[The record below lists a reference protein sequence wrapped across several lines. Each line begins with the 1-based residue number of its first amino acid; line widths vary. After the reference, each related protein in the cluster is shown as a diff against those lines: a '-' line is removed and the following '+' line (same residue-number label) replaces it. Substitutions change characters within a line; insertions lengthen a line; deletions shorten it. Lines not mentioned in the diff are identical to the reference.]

1 MKKLIKYSLLMVP
14 VLLSGCEKDERLSP
28 PLNGKSVSVT
38 VKIPHEIDVLPLGVM
53 YRSNKCFK
61 KRSNSNGESY
71 EVPGFHFT
79 EINLKQIGD
88 SDLFESQVPFDGGGN
103 CQWQLSNVTIGIK
116 YKVPSDFSVDIKE
129 NYTNEIIFVFDKN
142 EAQRTN
148 WNYENVS
155 GDKKIIRDYYPMVTT
170 RYINGFSRELSI
182 YGLDNKFTYRM
193 YNTNKIIYEANV
205 YSNKLVF
212 REAPKKQGENF
223 SIKYPDGSIVVDDSI
238 FPDLKKLQS
247 TH

>member
-14 VLLSGCEKDERLSP
+14 VLLSGCEKDESLSP
-28 PLNGKSVSVT
+28 SLNGKSVAVA

-53 YRSNKCFK
+53 YRSNKCLK
-61 KRSNSNGESY
+61 KRSNANGESY
-71 EVPGFHFT
+71 DVPGFHFT
-79 EINLKQIGD
+79 EINLKQVEN

-116 YKVPSDFSVDIKE
+116 YKSPSYFAMDIKE
-129 NYTNEIIFVFDKN
+129 NYANEIIFVFDEN

-148 WNYENVS
+148 WIYEDVS
-155 GDKKIIRDYYPMVTT
+155 GDKEIIRDYYPMITN

-182 YGLDNKFTYRM
+182 YGLDSKFTYRM
-193 YNTNKIIYEANV
+193 YNTNKIIYQANV
-205 YSNKLVF
+205 HSNKLVF
-212 REAPKKQGENF
+212 RDAPKKQGGDF

-247 TH
+247 IH